1 MLVKSSTLFAI
12 VLVTLTSV
20 AKAEKD
26 LDKFQGTWEVVSAA
40 RGGDKAPA
48 ERLKRMQIVIKD
60 KTMEIRMG
68 DRVVETATIEIDSS
82 KDPKTIDF
90 QPKDRE
96 ERKVEQPSHGIY
108 QFEGDTLKLCW
119 RKRGGERPKEFAT
132 KADER
137 GLVLMVLKRKK
148 E

>member
-1 MLVKSSTLFAI
+1 MLIKSSTLFAI

-40 RGGDKAPA
+40 RGGEKAPA
-48 ERLKRMQIVIKD
+48 ERLKQMQIVIKD
-60 KTMEIRMG
+60 KTMEIRIEG
-68 DRVVETATIEIDSS
+68 RAVETATIEIDSS

-90 QPKDRE
+90 RPKDRAE
-96 ERKVEQPSHGIY
+96 NEASRGIY
-108 QFEGDTLKLCW
+108 KFEKDTLKLCW
-119 RKRGGERPKEFAT
+119 RKRGGERPTEFAT
-132 KADER
+132 KAGER

>member
-40 RGGDKAPA
+40 RGGEKAPA
-48 ERLKRMQIVIKD
+48 ERLKQMEIVIKE
-60 KTMEIRMG
+60 KTMEIRIEG
-68 DRVVETATIEIDSS
+68 RAVETATIKIDSS

-90 QPKDRE
+90 QAKDRAE
-96 ERKVEQPSHGIY
+96 NEPSRGIY
-108 QFEGDTLKLCW
+108 QFDGDTLKLCL
-119 RKRGGERPKEFAT
+119 RKRGGKRPTEFAT